1 VVAPED
7 EECSISAVM
16 SSEKNARS
24 LPKATVLNPNPE
36 PVVERIRARFPD
48 LPLSVCDSY
57 DAMAETIARERPE
70 VALAFKIGQGAFPRE
85 AVLGADSV
93 KWIQASGAGIDH
105 WTPWDPGRVKLTNAS
120 GIHGDVMAGYVVWA
134 ILNHHFRFPA
144 LARQQAARE
153 WNKRL
158 LVPISGLTLVII
170 GFGRI
175 GAEVGRLAKSL
186 GMRVI
191 GVRAHPK
198 PSPMADQVVG
208 LDGLRAALESAD
220 FVLNVL
226 PLTNDTRGLIGAD
239 VFAAMKDGA
248 YFINTGRGKI
258 VDEDALAAALE
269 SGRLSGATLDVFAT
283 EPLPPESPFWEMPNV
298 VVTPHASGDA
308 FDWELRVADLF
319 CDNLERWVS
328 GEPLQNI
335 VDPASG
341 Y

>member
-1 VVAPED
+1 
-7 EECSISAVM
+7 M
-16 SSEKNARS
+16 SSEKTPES
-24 LPKATVLNPNPE
+24 LPKAILLNPNPE
-36 PVVERIRARFPD
+36 PVVERIRSRFPD
-48 LPLSVCDSY
+48 LPLTACDAFE
-57 DAMAETIARERPE
+57 AMADTVARERPE
-70 VALAFKIGQGAFPRE
+70 VVLAFKIGTQGAFPRD
-85 AVLGADSV
+85 AVLGTDSV

-105 WTPWDPGRVKLTNAS
+105 WTPWDPDRVKLTNAS
-120 GIHGDVMAGYVVWA
+120 GIHGDVMSEYVVWA
-134 ILNHHFRFPA
+134 MLNHHLRFPA
-144 LARQQAARE
+144 LARQQAARD

-158 LVPISGLTLVII
+158 LVPITGLTLVII

-226 PLTNDTRGLIGAD
+226 PLTNDTRGLIGVD

-258 VDEDALAAALE
+258 VDEDALIAALE

-283 EPLPPESPFWEMPNV
+283 EPLPPESAFWEMPNV

-308 FDWELRVADLF
+308 FDWHMRVTDLF

-328 GEPLQNI
+328 GVPLENV